1 LEKFNQEPRG
11 KGIRGLMG
19 CVLLVEQ
26 LPNYTKFE
34 GLNPATSGT
43 SRKQA
48 AGVQLQ
54 LQLVE
59 QSINN
64 PELVGSNLAEAG
76 TRRKRHKRANG
87 GLCGLVEQLP
97 NYPKFEGLN
106 PATSGTSRKQAAGVQ
121 LFEQSTNN
129 LKLVG
134 SNPAA
139 AETRGKRHNRANGV
153 CVVGRAVA

>member
-1 LEKFNQEPRG
+1 
-11 KGIRGLMG
+11 MG

-48 AGVQLQ
+48 AGIQ

-59 QSINN
+59 QSTNN
-64 PELVGSNLAEAG
+64 PELVGSNPAEAG

-87 GLCGLVEQLP
+87 GLCGW
-97 NYPKFEGLN
+97 
-106 PATSGTSRKQAAGVQ
+106 
-121 LFEQSTNN
+121 
-129 LKLVG
+129 
-134 SNPAA
+134 
-139 AETRGKRHNRANGV
+139 
-153 CVVGRAVA
+153 